1 VRGGDGMSDPKAQQ
15 EPSMEEILASIRRI
29 ISEDTEG
36 AKGPAAMP
44 SPPSTRSATA
54 LGPVDDDVL
63 NLTEK
68 LNEDGSTINLNRQK
82 TRFDPEPEPP
92 ASSMAAFNL
101 DAMYDENEDDM
112 RFDPPKTGDTLLS
125 RSSTVSSASAF
136 AALSDF
142 HDPEPAPQSRSMP
155 SGDGLTV
162 EELVRE
168 TLKPILKDWLDR
180 NLPPMVEDLVRAEI
194 ERVASA
200 GRRR

>member
-1 VRGGDGMSDPKAQQ
+1 MSDPKAQQ

-29 ISEDTEG
+29 ISEDTDN
-36 AKGPAAMP
+36 AKGPAAAPP
-44 SPPSTRSATA
+44 SPSVGRDAAA

-63 NLTEK
+63 NLTDK
-68 LNEDGSTINLNRQK
+68 LNEDGSTEKLDRR
-82 TRFDPEPEPP
+82 TESFDPEPSP
-92 ASSMAAFNL
+92 SMASFNL
-101 DAMYDENEDDM
+101 DAMFDDKEDDM
-112 RFDPPKTGDTLLS
+112 SFDPPQTGDTLMS
-125 RSSTVSSASAF
+125 RTSTVASASAF
-136 AALSDF
+136 AALSEL
-142 HDPEPAPQSRSMP
+142 HNPEPAAPNPMM
-155 SGDGLTV
+155 SGGGGITV

>member
-1 VRGGDGMSDPKAQQ
+1 MSDPKAQQ

-29 ISEDTEG
+29 ISEDTDN

-44 SPPSTRSATA
+44 PPPAARSAPA
-54 LGPVDDDVL
+54 LGPVDDGVL

-68 LNEDGSTINLNRQK
+68 LNEDGSTINLDR
-82 TRFDPEPEPP
+82 REDLYDPEPARPKM
-92 ASSMAAFNL
+92 ASFNL
-101 DAMYDENEDDM
+101 DAMFDDKEDDM
-112 RFDPPKTGDTLLS
+112 RFDPPQTGDTLLS
-125 RSSTVSSASAF
+125 RTSTAASASAF
-136 AALSDF
+136 AALSDL
-142 HDPEPAPQSRSMP
+142 HDPEPAAPTRSAS

>member
-1 VRGGDGMSDPKAQQ
+1 
-15 EPSMEEILASIRRI
+15 
-29 ISEDTEG
+29 
-36 AKGPAAMP
+36 
-44 SPPSTRSATA
+44 
-54 LGPVDDDVL
+54 
-63 NLTEK
+63 
-68 LNEDGSTINLNRQK
+68 
-82 TRFDPEPEPP
+82 
-92 ASSMAAFNL
+92 MAAFNL